1 MNNIPLLFSF
11 AFGASLNSKVCDEN
25 GKVYSLTSHGR
36 RGIPTPLTLMTTGVN
51 KKEVYKSTGIIL
63 NRTTFTPK
71 DVLELMKA
79 HQQTDDAYVIFNG
92 SKMSRVAYLKLRGV
106 DSAPAVTTPVAPIT
120 PATIAA
126 PVQTQLP
133 LTASNNADEGQFIVG
148 TRSANNKLSF
158 SNSPFIHKNEKLA
171 IAEAIRLYTNNPLRD
186 GSVFVVLKV
195 VAAVKARVDVDVVRS

>member
-11 AFGASLNSKVCDEN
+11 AFGASLNNKVCDEN
-25 GKVYSLTSHGR
+25 GKVYSLNSHGR
-36 RGIPTPLTLMTTGVN
+36 CGIPTPLTLMTTGVN

-126 PVQTQLP
+126 PVQTRLP

-186 GSVFVVLKV
+186 GSVYVVLKV
-195 VAAVKARVDVDVVRS
+195 VAAVKARIDVDVVRS